1 MEDKLYYK
9 IGDVC
14 NITNLKPSVLRF
26 WEKEFKQLKPIKSNS
41 RHRYYTKQHID
52 LINTLK
58 HLLYVEKLTIEGAR
72 LKLKEYDFEHNSSND
87 DEHWDLNSL
96 KNELTDI
103 LNILKSNNG
112 A

>member
-26 WEKEFKQLKPIKSNS
+26 WEREFKQLKPIKSNS
-41 RHRYYTKQHID
+41 RHRYYTKQHIE

-58 HLLYVEKLTIEGAR
+58 HLLYEEKLTIEGAR
-72 LKLKEYDFEHNSSND
+72 LKLKESEFKHNSLDS
-87 DEHWDLNSL
+87 DEYLDLTTL
-96 KNELTDI
+96 KSELKEI